1 MIKQVTAVVG
11 CLTLGAAFSG
21 PAAENYRFDEI
32 VHMSCVEAWAA
43 AEAKTPNVIK
53 MIEVL
58 AEHTLAARQLSF
70 PDTEEAGRQLGDYIE
85 AGCDNNPHNL
95 LYNEVDKGIRQV
107 VLGKIGS

>member
-1 MIKQVTAVVG
+1 MIKRIAVVAG
-11 CLTLGAAFSG
+11 FLAWGAAFSG
-21 PAAENYRFDEI
+21 VTAEKYSFDKI

-43 AEAKTPNVIK
+43 ADAKTANVIQ

-58 AEHTLAARQLSF
+58 ADHTLAARQLSF

-85 AGCDNNPHNL
+85 ARCEENPHDL
-95 LYNEVDKGIRQV
+95 LYNEVDKGVRQV